1 MQAAPRSGRARASLH
16 MSVELSE
23 WLSEEARRMAYE
35 VPGTIKADIVD
46 AVIAAGRAAW
56 PQIEAEIRASRQT
69 DRT

>member
-1 MQAAPRSGRARASLH
+1 